1 MSQQVVLVTGGTGHA
16 GNFIIDLLLKEG
28 YKVRTSIRSLAKEQ
42 QLRGLYEDVFGKEL
56 VDKNLEIFAAD
67 LGNDAN
73 WEENL
78 QGVDYV
84 LHVASPFPL
93 QQPENPDDLII
104 PAREGSLRILRLAAN
119 VSSIKQVILTSSFA
133 SVGYGHDPNRTEPFT
148 EKDWTNVEKDQP
160 PYLLSKVLAEKAAW
174 DYVKEA
180 KPHYHFT
187 VICPCGIFGPAYG
200 KTKQLSTSLELVR
213 LTLNGSFKEVG
224 VPIYRFGVIDVRDLA
239 KIQVQCL
246 NNPKAYNERFLLA
259 TGKTF
264 NFLEVAQI
272 IAKAVPKELA
282 ENIPTKEMDGPQEP
296 YKSISVQ
303 KVKTTFNWE
312 PISSPEESVITSAKS
327 VIALGL

>member
-1 MSQQVVLVTGGTGHA
+1 MSEQVVLVTGGTGHA
-16 GNFIIDLLLKEG
+16 SNFIIDLLLKEG

-42 QLRGLYEDVFGKEL
+42 QLRGLFEDVFGKEL

-67 LGNDAN
+67 LGSDAN

-84 LHVASPFPL
+84 LHVATPFPL

-119 VSSIKQVILTSSFA
+119 ISSIKQVIMTSSFA
-133 SVGYGHDPNRTEPFT
+133 SIGYGHDPNRTEPFT
-148 EKDWTNVEKDQP
+148 EKDWTNVRKNQT
-160 PYLLSKVLAEKAAW
+160 PYVISKVLAEKAAW
-174 DYVKEA
+174 DYVKET
-180 KPHYHFT
+180 KPNYHFT

-200 KTKQLSTSLELVR
+200 KVKQLSASLELVK

-224 VPIYRFGVIDVRDLA
+224 VPIYRLAVIDVRDVA
-239 KIQVQCL
+239 KIHVQCIK
-246 NNPKAYNERFLLA
+246 NPKAYNERFLLA
-259 TGKTF
+259 TGETF
-264 NFLEVAQI
+264 SYLELAQI
-272 IAKAVPKELA
+272 VGKVVPKELS
-282 ENIPTKEMDGPQEP
+282 ENIPTKEMDGPKEP